1 VTTGQAWIQDE
12 LPVAATVTVRVLID
26 GHPLLVSKNSVTAA
40 TKLMTFDSAL
50 STKETG
56 LDG

>member
-1 VTTGQAWIQDE
+1 
-12 LPVAATVTVRVLID
+12 VAATVTVRVLID